1 MSLTYTMENDM
12 RRVTVPIS
20 EGDLDFFKE
29 TILIAGL
36 NVVWVFPD
44 KDGVDVEVEF
54 ISEEEE
60 GDRNA

>member
-1 MSLTYTMENDM
+1 M